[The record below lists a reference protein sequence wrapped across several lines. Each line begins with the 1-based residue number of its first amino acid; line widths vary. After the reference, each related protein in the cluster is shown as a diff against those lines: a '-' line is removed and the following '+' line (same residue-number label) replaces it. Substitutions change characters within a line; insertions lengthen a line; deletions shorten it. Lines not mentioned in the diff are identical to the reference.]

1 MTLGVLAILSLRGAA
16 AVFVLT
22 SIVSGIPRIAQAGL
36 ALATGLWTA
45 LMVVDSSAAT
55 DLGWIV
61 AARELVLGAA
71 LGVIASLP
79 LVAAA
84 TAGRL
89 VDRVSAFGQLGT
101 AAGGPY
107 AALFAVLAAAV
118 FVGLDGH
125 VMVIRAVLDSHRAL
139 PSGSALVPTTSGVLA
154 TLGALMPAAIR
165 LAIPWLLTAAIVELA
180 AGAGVRVAGR
190 SGRFVPAAAAA
201 PAALVMITASLV
213 ATFAIALAQLAR

>member
-1 MTLGVLAILSLRGAA
+1 MTLAALAILSLRGAA

-22 SIVSGIPRIAQAGL
+22 SLVGGIPRIAQAAL

-45 LMVVDSSAAT
+45 LMVVDASAAV
-55 DLGWIV
+55 DLGWLV
-61 AARELVLGAA
+61 AARELVLGTA

-89 VDRVSAFGQLGT
+89 VDRVSASSQLG
-101 AAGGPY
+101 AGAGGPY

-125 VMVIRAVLDSHRAL
+125 IAVIRAVLDSHRAL
-139 PSGSALVPTTSGVLA
+139 PSGAALATTTPGVLA
-154 TLGALMPAAIR
+154 TLGALIPAAIR
-165 LAIPWLLTAAIVELA
+165 LATPWLLTAAVVELA
-180 AGAGVRVAGR
+180 AGAGLRVAGR
-190 SGRFVPAAAAA
+190 SARFVPAAAAA

-213 ATFAIALAQLAR
+213 ATLAIAIAQLVR